1 MREKMR
7 DHLGGKK
14 SDRFMLKQDRGGITD
29 VEFLAQYLVLRYSH
43 EKPKLTRWCDNVRIF
58 ESLMSQGIMEESQGT
73 KISRSIRSCM
83 SGLCKGTGS
92 WAKDISL
99 GMGWAVTQWLSL
111 KSSMVFGQLSSKTT
125 FC

>member
-14 SDRFMLKQDRGGITD
+14 SERFMLKQDNGGITD

-58 ESLMSQGIMEESQGT
+58 ESLMSQGIMEEPQAMALT
-73 KISRSIRSCM
+73 HAYTTLRDEIHHRNLLNLDADVAIDKFEQERA
-83 SGLCKGTGS
+83 L
-92 WAKDISL
+92 
-99 GMGWAVTQWLSL
+99 VTQAWQQWMLND
-111 KSSMVFGQLSSKTT
+111 
-125 FC
+125 